1 MALTKVTGDVL
12 TANVDIASPVFSGT
26 ATGTYTLAGTPTIT
40 NPTLT
45 LQSENVS
52 PFIGFRNR
60 IINGA
65 MLIDQRNAGAAITG
79 VTSAVT
85 YMCDRW
91 YFQAAGGATVTI
103 QQSTTAPTGFTHS
116 AYATVTSSGTPSY
129 GFIQQNIEG
138 NNIIGL
144 NMGSNDS
151 RITVSFWVR
160 SSITGTYSVSVQ
172 DSTYGNS
179 YNATYSI
186 SASNTWE
193 YKSVTIPGYSGG
205 TWNTTNTQ
213 GFSLRFALI
222 SSAGGTPN
230 TWVSSSQN
238 GSTNNVNWF
247 GTNGAT
253 FYVTGVQL
261 ERGTVA
267 TPFEWRPFG
276 QELALCQRY
285 FELTGDIYFRTYNT
299 SGSPYRM
306 FTPFKVSKRNAS
318 STVTVRTV
326 GGDDF
331 TGGTAG
337 SVTISGS
344 NYAVTSVS
352 TTSWLY
358 IWETTS
364 NPGTTANHDVGYK
377 LVISNEL

>member
-1 MALTKVTGDVL
+1 MPIQIALDSLKQ
-12 TANVDIASPVFSGT
+12 AASGT
-26 ATGTYTLAGTPTIT
+26 ANSATFLRGDNAFSSTIT

-65 MLIDQRNAGAAITG
+65 MMIDQRNAGAAITG

-230 TWVSSSQN
+230 TWVSSSHN

-253 FYVTGVQL
+253 FYITGVQL
-261 ERGTVA
+261 EKGSVA
-267 TPFEWRPFG
+267 TSFDYRPYG
-276 QELALCQRY
+276 TELALCQRY
-285 FELTGDIYFRTYNT
+285 YHFL
-299 SGSPYRM
+299 
-306 FTPFKVSKRNAS
+306 
-318 STVTVRTV
+318 
-326 GGDDF
+326 GGDTSYQNINTVVWFGAGDCVGAF
-331 TGGTAG
+331 RHPVEMRAAPTIGKTGTWHALGGAGAAGQTISSDQNGPKTVQLGATGG
-337 SVTISGS
+337 SSG
-344 NYAVTSVS
+344 VS
-352 TTSWLY
+352 GQAATLR
-358 IWETTS
+358 
-364 NPGTTANHDVGYK
+364 V
-377 LVISNEL
+377 LNESSFRLTFSAEL